1 MRGAIAELRMDK
13 AMAKTPSML
22 EHDTFRISC
31 DTRLEAK
38 GVGYD
43 HIEELDWVLAACK

>member
-1 MRGAIAELRMDK
+1 MRGAIAEIRMDE
-13 AMAKTPSML
+13 AMANASSML
-22 EHDTFRISC
+22 EHDTYRISC

-43 HIEELDWVLAACK
+43 HIEELGWVPPACK

>member
-1 MRGAIAELRMDK
+1 MRGAIAELRMDD
-13 AMAKTPSML
+13 AMAQTSSML
-22 EHDTFRISC
+22 EHDTYRISC

-43 HIEELDWVLAACK
+43 HIEELAWALAACK